1 MRNSRLAPGRLIRG
15 MLRRGHGIEVGGVNY
30 LVPVDAKLAVDRDV
44 EFEAVPLDRIM
55 TALEG
60 AKKLKLVLLDACR
73 DNPFAP
79 SMRRTAPPAVAE
91 NRSTAGGVITTR
103 SVGRGLA
110 DVKVSGATLVVY
122 AANGG
127 QVALDGEGDDSPFAV
142 AVIQRMATPGVEIN
156 KVFRL
161 VRDDV
166 MEATAGRQEPYTYG
180 SLPAREDFYFVQK

>member
-1 MRNSRLAPGRLIRG
+1 
-15 MLRRGHGIEVGGVNY
+15 
-30 LVPVDAKLAVDRDV
+30 
-44 EFEAVPLDRIM
+44 
-55 TALEG
+55 
-60 AKKLKLVLLDACR
+60 
-73 DNPFAP
+73 
-79 SMRRTAPPAVAE
+79 MRRTAAPAVAE
-91 NRSTAGGVITTR
+91 NRSTAGAVIATR

-122 AANGG
+122 AAKGG
-127 QVALDGEGDDSPFAV
+127 QVALDGEGEDSPFAV
-142 AVIQRMATPGVEIN
+142 AVIQRIATPGVEIN